1 MVLPPRSPHAV
12 VTSEVAEQAAA
23 TRVVLVDDHAI
34 LRSSLA
40 SEIEGQPNL
49 RVVGEA
55 STGTEAVALCQEL
68 KPDVVIMDLS
78 MPDMN
83 GMDATER
90 ILENDPS
97 ARVIA
102 LTMHLDPRFARQALS
117 AGAVGYVLKIDALE
131 ELLAAITAV
140 LNDETYLSP
149 RIAGPVVADYVSV
162 LKAGQAE
169 EVTGSLTATERRVVQ
184 LIAEGRSTKEIGTEL
199 GASSKT
205 VATHPSH
212 IFRKLDVSSV
222 AEVVRYAIREG
233 LSPPE

>member
-1 MVLPPRSPHAV
+1 MAGSEPEAPQAPPNRRRAGRRPTRSREIQLWEQGRRLVAGV
-12 VTSEVAEQAAA
+12 DEVG
-23 TRVVLVDDHAI
+23 RGPL
-34 LRSSLA
+34 
-40 SEIEGQPNL
+40 
-49 RVVGEA
+49 
-55 STGTEAVALCQEL
+55 
-68 KPDVVIMDLS
+68 
-78 MPDMN
+78 
-83 GMDATER
+83 
-90 ILENDPS
+90 
-97 ARVIA
+97 
-102 LTMHLDPRFARQALS
+102 
-117 AGAVGYVLKIDALE
+117 
-131 ELLAAITAV
+131 
-140 LNDETYLSP
+140 
-149 RIAGPVVADYVSV
+149 AGPVVADYVSV